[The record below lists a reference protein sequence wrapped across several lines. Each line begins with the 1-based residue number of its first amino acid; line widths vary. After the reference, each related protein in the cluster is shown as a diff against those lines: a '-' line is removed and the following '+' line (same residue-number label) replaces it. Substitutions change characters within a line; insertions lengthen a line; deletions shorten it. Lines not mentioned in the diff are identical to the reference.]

1 METLTIDVDDRL
13 AVVTINRPEV
23 RNALSRQVLADL
35 RDALAE
41 LRERDDVGLV
51 AFTGAGEKAFVAGAD
66 IAQLRHYDLHT
77 GLDAEMQ
84 RTFDAVEAFPKPTV
98 AAVNGFALGGG
109 CELAMACDIRIAS
122 ENARFGLPETTL
134 SVLPGA
140 GGTQRLA
147 RLVGTGRAIE
157 MILTGRFV
165 DAAEAHAI
173 GLITAVVPAEGL
185 RAELRRLA
193 DQILAKGPLAV
204 RLAKLV
210 VRAGMDA
217 DQRTGQVGRAAG
229 AGAALHDGG
238 QGRGRERVPRE
249 APARL
254 QGGVTWRAS
263 TERTRRSVSL
273 IYPTPR
279 SLGSSSS
286 APERWARRSPWSAR
300 SPATTRPS
308 PTSPTTRSTGRDQLQ
323 ARLDRDVAKGR
334 RTRDDVDAA
343 FARLTFTTDLDAA
356 AAGADL
362 VIEAAVEK
370 LDVKRE
376 VFARL
381 DKVAPPHAI
390 LTTNSSAIM
399 SSQIADATGRP
410 DRVANM
416 HFFNPALVMRCVEVV
431 RGPATSDA
439 TVEAVVALAE
449 PARQAA
455 GRAAQGDPRLR
466 RQPDP
471 RRGARRGDLPAGERA
486 SRPSRTSTP
495 PAGPRS
501 ATRWARSS

>member
-1 METLTIDVDDRL
+1 METLAIDVDDRL
-13 AVVTINRPEV
+13 AVVTITRPEV

-41 LRERDDVGLV
+41 LRDRDDVGLV
-51 AFTGAGEKAFVAGAD
+51 AITGAGEKAFVAGAD

-84 RTFDAVEAFPKPTV
+84 RTFDTVEAFPKPTV

-217 DQRTGQVGRAAG
+217 DQRTGQVVEQLAQALLYTTADKAEG
-229 AGAALHDGG
+229 A
-238 QGRGRERVPRE
+238 
-249 APARL
+249 
-254 QGGVTWRAS
+254 
-263 TERTRRSVSL
+263 
-273 IYPTPR
+273 
-279 SLGSSSS
+279 S
-286 APERWARRSPWSAR
+286 AF
-300 SPATTRPS
+300 
-308 PTSPTTRSTGRDQLQ
+308 L
-323 ARLDRDVAKGR
+323 
-334 RTRDDVDAA
+334 
-343 FARLTFTTDLDAA
+343 
-356 AAGADL
+356 
-362 VIEAAVEK
+362 EK
-370 LDVKRE
+370 R
-376 VFARL
+376 
-381 DKVAPPHAI
+381 
-390 LTTNSSAIM
+390 
-399 SSQIADATGRP
+399 
-410 DRVANM
+410 
-416 HFFNPALVMRCVEVV
+416 
-431 RGPATSDA
+431 
-439 TVEAVVALAE
+439 
-449 PARQAA
+449 
-455 GRAAQGDPRLR
+455 
-466 RQPDP
+466 
-471 RRGARRGDLPAGERA
+471 LPAFKGV
-486 SRPSRTSTP
+486 
-495 PAGPRS
+495 
-501 ATRWARSS
+501 